1 MTRLF
6 LCHQQGYSL
15 GDNRRLR
22 FATGERKPLNIGDY
36 LRGQLEILLHH
47 AAFLVAALLD
57 FRTGLSHCFLRPF
70 CYYRKRRGASTP
82 PVCITK
88 LAVPVTTR

>member
-15 GDNRRLR
+15 GNHCRLR
-22 FATGERKPLNIGDY
+22 FATSERKPLNIGND

-47 AAFLVAALLD
+47 AAFLVATLLD
-57 FRTGLSHCFLRPF
+57 FITGLSHDDLLLLW
-70 CYYRKRRGASTP
+70 GALL
-82 PVCITK
+82 K
-88 LAVPVTTR
+88 

>member
-36 LRGQLEILLHH
+36 LRGQLEILLYH

-57 FRTGLSHCFLRPF
+57 FRTGLSHDDLLLLW
-70 CYYRKRRGASTP
+70 GALL
-82 PVCITK
+82 K
-88 LAVPVTTR
+88 